1 MAEMMA
7 TVMTTDCVG
16 LPSSSDARLIQVGL
30 TALWL
35 ICEKNEKLRDLN
47 LNSNNV
53 GINQNDSSG
62 LARMLLSSPSLVIL
76 DLSNNSLGELK
87 QYALSRK

>member
-1 MAEMMA
+1 MAEMMATVMTTDCVGLPSSSDARLTEVMA

-35 ICEKNEKLRDLN
+35 LMMATDD
-47 LNSNNV
+47 
-53 GINQNDSSG
+53 GH
-62 LARMLLSSPSLVIL
+62 
-76 DLSNNSLGELK
+76 
-87 QYALSRK
+87 